1 MRLKLALSAAVASLL
16 FAAPVLAQQP
26 AAPTAAPTGNEA
38 HHGKHKHK
46 NREARMRHKLERME
60 HRINRAVERGRLTRE
75 QADGFLAEAR
85 KLRDDTQAQLQASGG
100 QFTEEQKQQFRERNQ
115 ALREKVRA
123 AMKPTQPQSQTPTQ
137 AP

>member
-16 FAAPVLAQQP
+16 FSAPVLAQQP
-26 AAPTAAPTGNEA
+26 AAPTGNEA

-46 NREARMRHKLERME
+46 NREARMLHKLERME
-60 HRINRAVERGRLTRE
+60 HRLNRAVERGRLTRQ

-85 KLRDDTQAQLQASGG
+85 QLRDDTQAQLQASGG
-100 QFTEEQKQQFRERNQ
+100 QFTEEQKQQFRERKK
-115 ALREKVRA
+115 ALRDKVRA
-123 AMKPTQPQSQTPTQ
+123 AMKATQPQSQPPTQ

>member
-16 FAAPVLAQQP
+16 FSAPVLAQQP
-26 AAPTAAPTGNEA
+26 AAPTGNEA
-38 HHGKHKHK
+38 HQGKHKHK
-46 NREARMRHKLERME
+46 HKDRDARMLHRLERME
-60 HRINRAVERGRLTRE
+60 HRLNRAVERGRLTRE

-100 QFTEEQKQQFRERNQ
+100 QFTEEQKQQFRERKQ

-123 AMKPTQPQSQTPTQ
+123 AMKATQPQSQAPTQ